1 MFSQTL
7 LLAENLSSQASLHV
21 KQVSKWLAN
30 GLAVSLAGP
39 FALVYRLL
47 RLLSKS
53 DGIFHDFSQ
62 FLSLFPG
69 LPGDYLRKGF
79 YYWTLTHCSIQVKIS
94 FGTLIAHPQ
103 TEIHAGVYIGP
114 YCLIGT
120 AVIGP
125 NATLGS
131 GVHLLSGKHQHNFDR
146 LELPIQEQGG
156 CFEKISIGSNSWLGN
171 GAIVMAN
178 VGNGAIVGAGSVV
191 TSPIE
196 PMAIVAGNP
205 AKVVKRR
212 EQSVKEQ
219 T

>member
-1 MFSQTL
+1 MT
-7 LLAENLSSQASLHV
+7 ENLSSQASLHP

-30 GLAVSLAGP
+30 GLALSLAGP
-39 FALVYRLL
+39 FALLYRLVQ
-47 RLLSKS
+47 LLSHS

-62 FLSLFPG
+62 FFSLFPG

-79 YYWTLTHCSIQVKIS
+79 YYWTLAHCSIYVKIS

-103 TEIHAGVYIGP
+103 TEIHEGVYIGP

-120 AVIGP
+120 AIIGS

-146 LELPIQEQGG
+146 LDLPIQEQGG
-156 CFEKISIGSNSWLGN
+156 RFEKISIGSNCWLGN

-178 VGNGAIVGAGSVV
+178 LGSHAIVGAGSVV
-191 TSPIE
+191 TSPME
-196 PMAIVAGNP
+196 PMSVVGGNP
-205 AKVVKRR
+205 AKVVRRR
-212 EQSVKEQ
+212 EQPVKEQ
-219 T
+219 V